1 MMRRLALLW
10 ILPLF
15 LGGCGYHFSG
25 EVNNLPPEI
34 RSLYIELFA
43 NRTAEP
49 YLENF
54 ITNQVIE
61 EFARSRNLHLTED
74 RTSADAVL
82 SGTVSEYSTAPVSY
96 GRDDEIT
103 EYRSAMGIDA
113 VLYRASDGKA
123 LWKGNL
129 SWTEEY
135 PSNDDK
141 TVQEDNE
148 GAAIGVIVERLAEDL
163 YFRIVDNF

>member
-1 MMRRLALLW
+1 MRRLILLW
-10 ILPLF
+10 VLPFF

-25 EVNNLPPEI
+25 QENNLPPEI

-43 NRTAEP
+43 NRTTEP
-49 YLENF
+49 FLENL
-54 ITNQVIE
+54 ITNQATE
-61 EFARSRNLHLTED
+61 EFARSRSLHLTED
-74 RTSADAVL
+74 LTRSDAVL
-82 SGTVSEYSTAPVSY
+82 SGTVSAYSTYPISF
-96 GRDDEIT
+96 GRNDEIT
-103 EYRSAMGIDA
+103 EYRSDMTLDA
-113 VLYRASDGKA
+113 VLYRTSDGKV

-141 TVQEDNE
+141 AAQEDNE
-148 GAAIGVIVERLAEDL
+148 DEAIEVIVERLAEEL

>member
-1 MMRRLALLW
+1 MRRLILLW
-10 ILPLF
+10 MLPFF

-25 EVNNLPPEI
+25 EVSSLPPEI

-54 ITNQVIE
+54 ITNQVVE

-74 RTSADAVL
+74 RNSADAVL
-82 SGTVSEYSTAPVSY
+82 SGTVSRYSTSPVSF

-103 EYRSAMGIDA
+103 EYRSAMTVDT
-113 VLYRASDGKA
+113 VLYRSSDGKA

-141 TVQEDNE
+141 AVQEDNE
-148 GAAIGVIVERLAEDL
+148 AAAIVVIVERLAEDL
-163 YFRIVDNF
+163 YFRIADNF

>member
-1 MMRRLALLW
+1 MRRL
-10 ILPLF
+10 ILVWMLPFF

-25 EVNNLPPEI
+25 QANNLPPEI

-43 NRTAEP
+43 NRTTEP
-49 YLENF
+49 FLENL
-54 ITNQVIE
+54 ITNQVTE
-61 EFARSRNLHLTED
+61 EFARSRSLHLTED
-74 RTSADAVL
+74 RTPSDAVL
-82 SGTVSEYSTAPVSY
+82 SGTVSAYSTSPISF
-96 GRDDEIT
+96 GRNDEIT
-103 EYRSAMGIDA
+103 EYRSDMTVDA
-113 VLYRASDGKA
+113 VLFRTSDGKT

-141 TVQEDNE
+141 AVQEDNE
-148 GAAIGVIVERLAEDL
+148 AEAIEVIAERLAEEL